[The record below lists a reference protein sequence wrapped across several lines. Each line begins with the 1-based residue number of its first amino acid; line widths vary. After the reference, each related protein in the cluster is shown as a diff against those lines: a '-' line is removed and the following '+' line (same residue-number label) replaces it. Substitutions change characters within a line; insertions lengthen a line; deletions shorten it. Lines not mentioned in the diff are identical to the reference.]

1 MFRKLLVL
9 LFLLVPVV
17 AFGQDQKLPKYS
29 VVIWEAKYESLV
41 VIEEDRGVT
50 INADNP
56 EIQNTL
62 VLEFNTESFIFDLE
76 RGGMVTEVS
85 STHISVLR
93 DGVMEGY
100 PLMDFQ
106 GLTKLNIKLDGSA
119 WYTIMVT
126 ETLDNGHVYNT
137 CYKKVF
143 DQNKGLWLWEV
154 AYSAR
159 TR

>member
-76 RGGMVTEVS
+76 RGGMVTE
-85 STHISVLR
+85 
-93 DGVMEGY
+93 
-100 PLMDFQ
+100 
-106 GLTKLNIKLDGSA
+106 
-119 WYTIMVT
+119 
-126 ETLDNGHVYNT
+126 TLDNGHVYNT